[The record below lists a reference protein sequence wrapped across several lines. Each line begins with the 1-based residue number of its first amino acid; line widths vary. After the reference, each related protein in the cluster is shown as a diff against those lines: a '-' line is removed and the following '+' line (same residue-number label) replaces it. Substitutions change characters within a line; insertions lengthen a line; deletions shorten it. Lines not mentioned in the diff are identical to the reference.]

1 MQTLKPKTKTMI
13 LKAACLSLVITVLA
27 LVSLIVTEEGKVCF
41 DYGRLKDKAVSMV
54 VDSESV
60 PVE

>member
-27 LVSLIVTEEGKVCF
+27 LVSLIVAEDDKVCF
-41 DYGRLKDKAVSMV
+41 DYGRLKDKAIALV
-54 VDSESV
+54 VDSETV

>member
-13 LKAACLSLVITVLA
+13 LKAACLFLVITVLA
-27 LVSLIVTEEGKVCF
+27 LVSLIVAEEGKVCF

>member
-1 MQTLKPKTKTMI
+1 MDCAMI
-13 LKAACLSLVITVLA
+13 LKAACLFLVITVLA
-27 LVSLIVTEEGKVCF
+27 LVSLIVAEEGKVCF

>member
-1 MQTLKPKTKTMI
+1 MI
-13 LKAACLSLVITVLA
+13 LKAACLFLVITVLA
-27 LVSLIVTEEGKVCF
+27 LVSLIVAEDSKVCF
-41 DYGRLKDKAVSMV
+41 DYGRLKDTAVSMV